1 MAAKT
6 KIIATVG
13 PASDSPE
20 MLAKLVE
27 AGVRIFRLN
36 FSHGDASSFVEII
49 KNIRTI
55 EAEKGFPITIMQD
68 LAGPKI
74 RIGTL
79 DVDSITFAKG
89 DEALL
94 GPVKPEGTELPYLPF
109 DHPSILKTL
118 EIGDRLVLA
127 DGTLQFRVTRKMG
140 DELFVVQAGNAGLV
154 TSRKGLALPDKS
166 IPVPALTDKDKKNL
180 RDALDLGIDAVALS
194 FVQTA
199 QDILDA
205 KEIIRAAGKDIPVVA
220 KLERRNAVNNLES
233 ILEVVDIIMVAR
245 GDLGIECPLPAL
257 PAMQK
262 RIISACNKAAK
273 PVIVAT
279 QMLLS
284 MVNNPSPTR
293 AETTDVA
300 NAVLDGADC
309 VMLSEETAMGNFP
322 AEAVRFMAEIATQAE
337 KLLEDQKKKQVT
349 TVQTGVTVTGF
360 LANSA
365 CLLADAIHADA
376 IVAYSVSGD
385 SARTVAAHRPAQPLY
400 AVSPFEP
407 TLHTLNFSWGVQP
420 CRIELDHTGH
430 LESAEKFIDTSHLF
444 QRGASVIITAGQ
456 KRSGQSQQDP
466 LETIGTNVIKVVNK

>member
-1 MAAKT
+1 MTTKT

-20 MLAKLVE
+20 ILTRLVE
-27 AGVRIFRLN
+27 TGVRIFRLN
-36 FSHGDASSFVEII
+36 FSHGDAPSFERVI
-49 KNIRTI
+49 KSIRKI
-55 EAEKGFPITIMQD
+55 EEEKGFPISIMQD

-74 RIGTL
+74 RIGML
-79 DVDSITFAKG
+79 KGDGILFAKG
-89 DEALL
+89 DEAYL
-94 GPVKPEGTELPYLPF
+94 GPIEPKNADLPFLPF
-109 DHPSILKTL
+109 DHASILKTF

-127 DGTLQFRVTRKMG
+127 DGTLQFRITKKL
-140 DELFVVQAGNAGLV
+140 DNELFVIQAGNTGFV
-154 TSRKGLALPDKS
+154 SSRKGLSLPDKS
-166 IPVPALTDKDKKNL
+166 VPVPALTEKDKKNL
-180 RDALDLGIDAVALS
+180 RAALELGIDAVALS

-205 KEIIRAAGKDIPVVA
+205 KEIIRACGKDIPVVA

-233 ILEVVDIIMVAR
+233 ILDVVDIIMVAR
-245 GDLGIECPLPAL
+245 GDLGVECPLPSL

-262 RIISACNKAAK
+262 RIIAECNKAAK

-322 AEAVRFMAEIATQAE
+322 VEAVGFMSEIAEQAE
-337 KLLEDQKKKQVT
+337 KLLEDRKKSMPHQV
-349 TVQTGVTVTGF
+349 QSGVTVTSF

-365 CLLADAIHADA
+365 CLLANAINADA
-376 IVAYSVSGD
+376 IVSHSVSGY
-385 SARTVAAHRPAQPLY
+385 SARTIAAHRPRQPFY
-400 AVSPFEP
+400 AVSPFDSA
-407 TLHTLNFSWGVQP
+407 LHSLNFCWGVQP
-420 CRIELDHTGH
+420 CHIENNHSGH
-430 LESAEKFIDTSHLF
+430 LEATEKFIDTSPLF
-444 QRGASVIITAGQ
+444 QRGASIVITAGQ
-456 KRSGQSQQDP
+456 KRSGVSQEDP
-466 LETIGTNVIKVVNK
+466 LETVGTNVIKVVKK

>member
-1 MAAKT
+1 VSAKT

-13 PASDSPE
+13 PASDSPAT
-20 MLAKLVE
+20 LAQLVE
-27 AGVRIFRLN
+27 AGVRLFRLN

-49 KNIRTI
+49 KSIRRV
-55 EAEKGFPITIMQD
+55 EAAQGIPITIMQD

-74 RIGTL
+74 RIGAL
-79 DVDSITFAKG
+79 EEDSITFSKG

-94 GPVKPEGTELPYLPF
+94 GPKKPAGAGLPYLPF
-109 DHPSILKTL
+109 DHPAILKTL

-127 DGTLQFRVTRKMG
+127 DGTLQFRLTRKLD
-140 DELFVVQAGNAGLV
+140 DELFVIQAGNAGLV
-154 TSRKGLALPDKS
+154 TSRKGLSLPDKS
-166 IPVPALTDKDKKNL
+166 VPVPALTEKDRKNL
-180 RDALDLGIDAVALS
+180 RDGLELGIDAVALS

-205 KEIIRAAGKDIPVVA
+205 KEIIRAAGKDIPVIA

-233 ILEVVDIIMVAR
+233 ILNVADVVMVAR
-245 GDLGIECPLPAL
+245 GDLGVECPLPAL

-262 RIISACNKAAK
+262 RIIAACNKAAK

-322 AEAVRFMAEIATQAE
+322 VETVRFMGEIATQAE
-337 KLLEDQKKKQVT
+337 GLLEEEKARCADFA
-349 TVQTGVTVTGF
+349 QTGISVTGF

-365 CLLADAIHADA
+365 CLLADAISADGL
-376 IVAYSVSGD
+376 VAYAVSGD
-385 SARTVAAHRPAQPLY
+385 SARTLAAHRPRQPLY
-400 AVSPFEP
+400 AVSPFDP
-407 TLHTLNFSWGVQP
+407 TLHALNFSWGVIP
-420 CRIELDHTGH
+420 CRIELDHAGH
-430 LESAEKFIDTSHLF
+430 LEAAEKFIDASPLF

-456 KRSGQSQQDP
+456 KRSGESQEDP
-466 LETIGTNVIKVVNK
+466 LETVGTNVIKVVKK